1 VIDPL
6 DGTTNFI
13 HGFPH
18 YAISIA
24 LRQRGQI
31 NHAVIYDPFRNELFT
46 ASRGG
51 GAFLNDRRMRVS
63 TQLKFPDALL
73 GARWPGSVGPDE
85 TSAPRF
91 LEMARGCAGV
101 RRTGSAVLDLAY
113 VAVGRLDGFCGLG
126 LKQWDMAAAS
136 LMVLEAGGLI
146 GDLNGEQSWM
156 ESGNVIA
163 ATPKIFTQMLGM
175 VQGERTK

>member
-1 VIDPL
+1 
-6 DGTTNFI
+6 
-13 HGFPH
+13 
-18 YAISIA
+18 
-24 LRQRGQI
+24 
-31 NHAVIYDPFRNELFT
+31 
-46 ASRGG
+46 
-51 GAFLNDRRMRVS
+51 
-63 TQLKFPDALL
+63 
-73 GARWPGSVGPDE
+73 
-85 TSAPRF
+85 
-91 LEMARGCAGV
+91 
-101 RRTGSAVLDLAY
+101 LAY

-175 VQGERTK
+175 VHGERTK